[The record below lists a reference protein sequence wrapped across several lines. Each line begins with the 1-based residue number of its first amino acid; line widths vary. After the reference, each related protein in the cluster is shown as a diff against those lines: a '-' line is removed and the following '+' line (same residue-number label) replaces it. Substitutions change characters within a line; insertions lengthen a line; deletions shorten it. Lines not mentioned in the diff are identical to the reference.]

1 MLLCNYVLT
10 SSLKSTLAL
19 SSASAAVDV
28 SPAPL
33 ASASVVIV
41 AFLLIVHLV
50 PLLRFPLPALG
61 RRVWRV
67 VLALAAINPKQVNVA
82 AFDLQLTLDL
92 ILRTL
97 KCY

>member
-10 SSLKSTLAL
+10 PTLKSTLAL

-28 SPAPL
+28 SPASL
-33 ASASVVIV
+33 ASTSVIIF
-41 AFLLIVHLV
+41 AFVLIIHLV
-50 PLLRFPLPALG
+50 PLLQFPLPVLG
-61 RRVWRV
+61 RRGWRV
-67 VLALAAINPKQVNVA
+67 ILVLAAVDPKQVNVA
-82 AFDLQLTLDL
+82 AFDLQLTLDS